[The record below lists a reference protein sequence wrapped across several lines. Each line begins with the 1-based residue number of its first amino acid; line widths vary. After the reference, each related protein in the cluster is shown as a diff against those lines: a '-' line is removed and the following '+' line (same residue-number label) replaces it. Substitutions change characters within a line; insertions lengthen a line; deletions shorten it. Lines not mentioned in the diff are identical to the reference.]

1 MTSVQKLWLTLAF
14 GALIIAVGTLGYR
27 LIEGWTILESL
38 YMTIITL
45 FTVGFKEVYPL
56 SGRGHVFTIF
66 LIVFG
71 AFTATFIIKSV
82 AQIVLEGQLR
92 EILGKRKMEKKVEK
106 LKNHIILSGYGRVGR
121 RVAEEF
127 VRRRVLFIIV
137 ERDENIIPDVQ
148 RDDYI
153 FIQGN
158 AADDEVLEKAGIRRA
173 KAIVSTLPDDAE
185 NVYLALT
192 ARQINPN
199 LFIIGRAESNMA
211 KRKLLRAGADRVV
224 CPHEIGGTQM
234 AMATLRPNVV
244 DFMQLAAEVPGGENI
259 GIEEIS
265 ITKEGRLTGKT
276 IIEAAIKSKY
286 DAIVVGLRKRPDQLM
301 FNPSGE
307 TTMED
312 GDILIV
318 LGTSDKLEHLASD
331 LG

>member
-14 GALIIAVGTLGYR
+14 GGLIIVIGTLGYV
-27 LIEGWTILESL
+27 LIEDWPILDSL
-38 YMTIITL
+38 YMTVLTL
-45 FTVGFKEVYPL
+45 STVGFKEVYPL
-56 SGRGHVFTIF
+56 SDRGHVFTIF

-71 AFTATFIIKSV
+71 AFTAAFIIKSV

-127 VRRRVLFIIV
+127 ARRRVPFVII

-158 AADDEVLEKAGIRRA
+158 AADDEILEKAGIRRA
-173 KAIVSTLPDDAE
+173 KSIVSTLPDDAE

-192 ARQINPN
+192 ARQLNPN
-199 LFIIGRAESNMA
+199 LFIIGRAESNTA
-211 KRKLLRAGADRVV
+211 KRKLLRAGANRVV

-234 AMATLRPNVV
+234 AMATLRPNVI
-244 DFMQLAAEVPGGENI
+244 DFMRLAAEVPGGENI

-265 ITKEGRLTGKT
+265 ITKGGRLTGKT

-286 DAIVVGLRKRPDQLM
+286 NAIVVGLRKRPDQLM

-318 LGTSDKLEHLASD
+318 LGASDKLEQLTAD